1 MVDSVPV
8 FVTADFA
15 RRREAFQVTVRN
27 AGDEYRHAYPMPF
40 ISSNSGE
47 SDDSSEDRIEF
58 VTEPQLQVIR
68 AFNLTMDRLLPAGE
82 PSVCLKCGA
91 KSARLVGAEL
101 DNTIF
106 SCQVELPACP
116 RCARSHPFAAW
127 EFNRTAVA
135 AVVIASLSCG
145 LVLISQWLAGLIGI
159 AIAIALLGLWPP
171 LPWRA
176 RGQREAELLEL
187 LKQSTRY
194 ERIVK
199 EVPQTKLTLPHVKS
213 TRTFSEDQESTT
225 LNESFGWHSDFRWGI
240 VAHDFS
246 VDTASIP
253 VLSAFLEILVEEM
266 TEFAYRCRDGKEV
279 AMRLHL
285 ELLEGRR
292 RNFYIDVMPDVGE
305 QKIAAWI
312 AKLDR
317 FPPMVV
323 NGPIVVHLFASTN
336 TQTKL
341 YAKLPEVKLSPE
353 VQLIAAEQAASRKME
368 LKASDLDEAAVVGL
382 EERKSGLDRSEV
394 SEEEKFSI
402 EELLVWQKAAPKQL
416 HLLNFIADR
425 LIDLSRT
432 AEALELWEKFMA
444 VYEETPGARFQF
456 AVFLERAEY
465 LERAA
470 SVCQRLVDHE
480 PDNTDAYGLLA
491 HLLLQLEQPEN
502 AANVLQQAPLHGR
515 TIEFYVAEAR
525 IYNTLGKKDE
535 LWKTLELM
543 KELFPEAAA
552 TWYLR
557 AMHQTQQERY
567 REALEDVDQL
577 EEVSGT
583 SWNVIQLR
591 SHLLYQLGQ
600 ISEALAVVDEALEQQ
615 PDDIAIRLL
624 RAEYY
629 YGLNKFEMAIED
641 CQRVIE
647 RVPEYPYAH
656 QLLAAT
662 FLENGDYDAAIQ
674 SAQKAV
680 DLSESTSYLMGL
692 LGSAHLMK
700 QEEEIAES
708 YLIQACEAD
717 PSNIQARYRLS
728 QLRANQGDLDKAI
741 AELDVILAENPQH
754 ATVLL
759 TRGYNYLSLRDYEKA
774 NEDFTSVIAL
784 LPKSVAGLRGK
795 AIALEALDRRKDA
808 LHYYDQALEVDPE
821 DADSLVGRSRL
832 RMSDNN
838 MEAAERDLNSVLE
851 SMPDSIQAL
860 YMRAQVNM
868 HSGKLDQAISD
879 FNEILKNNPDFTPA
893 LIGRSAV
900 WNQKGEIEKSQDD
913 LDAAIQSAPE
923 QAEESD
929 YSRLLQI
936 AHLAFVQEKYDETIA
951 AANEA
956 IAASEEHTHAIRIRA
971 GAYWYLDQFAEA
983 LEDYDQLIK
992 AAETGDPGLL
1002 NGRGQAYCELG
1013 EFDLALADLQEAV
1026 ELARKSEL
1034 NTVLAYTLNGLGKTL
1049 AGLGRYAEAQAAF
1062 EESFS
1067 LQPKNAWL
1075 HFNQGLMAAVQ
1086 NQTSRAV
1093 DFFKQ
1098 ALELTDPALSPKKRA
1113 KAKAYVERYSA
1124 ENSTS
1129 DESN

>member
-1 MVDSVPV
+1 
-8 FVTADFA
+8 
-15 RRREAFQVTVRN
+15 
-27 AGDEYRHAYPMPF
+27 MPF
-40 ISSNSGE
+40 ISSNSG
-47 SDDSSEDRIEF
+47 DSSESSEDKIEF

-68 AFNLTMDRLLPAGE
+68 AFNLTMDRLLPAGQ

-91 KSARLVGAEL
+91 PTERLVRADL
-101 DNTIF
+101 DNKIF
-106 SCQVELPACP
+106 SCTVQLPACA
-116 RCARSHPFAAW
+116 RCSQKHPFTSW
-127 EFNRTAVA
+127 ETNR
-135 AVVIASLSCG
+135 IAIIAGLMALLSMG
-145 LVLISQWLAGLIGI
+145 LIFASQILAGLIGI
-159 AIAIALLGLWPP
+159 AIAAVFGWLMTPH
-171 LPWRA
+171 PWMSRRNRQA
-176 RGQREAELLEL
+176 QLFEL
-187 LKQSTRY
+187 LKSSDRY
-194 ERIVK
+194 CLIVN
-199 EVPQTKLTLPHVKS
+199 EVPDTKLTLPDIE
-213 TRTFSEDQESTT
+213 TARNFSNVQESSS
-225 LNESFGWHSDFRWGI
+225 LNESFGWHSDFRWGV

-253 VLSAFLEILVEEM
+253 VLSALLEILVEEM
-266 TEFAYRCRDGKEV
+266 TEFAYRCRNGKEV

-285 ELLEGRR
+285 ELLEGGRR
-292 RNFYIDVMPDVGE
+292 TLNFDIIPEVAK
-305 QKIAAWI
+305 QKVAE
-312 AKLDR
+312 LEGR
-317 FPPMVV
+317 LNRLPPMVV
-323 NGPIVVHLFASTN
+323 NGPIVVHLFVSTH

-341 YAKLPEVKLSPE
+341 YTKLPAVKLSDE
-353 VQLIAAEQAASRKME
+353 VQKVAAEQTAARKAE
-368 LKASDLDEAAVVGL
+368 LRPSDLEEAA
-382 EERKSGLDRSEV
+382 ESSLDAENEYQDDENSE
-394 SEEEKFSI
+394 SYAKFSI
-402 EELLVWQKAAPKQL
+402 EELLTWQKAAPRQL

-425 LIDLSRT
+425 LVDLSRT
-432 AEALELWEKFMA
+432 AEALELWEGFM
-444 VYEETPGARFQF
+444 VENDDMPGARFQF

-470 SVCQRLVDHE
+470 SVCQKLVELE
-480 PDNTDAYGLLA
+480 PGNTDAFGLLA

-502 AANVLQQAPLHGR
+502 AATILQRAPIQGR
-515 TIEFYVAEAR
+515 TLEFYVAEAR
-525 IYNTLGKKDE
+525 VFNALGDKEE

-543 KELFPEAAA
+543 KERFPEAAA

-567 REALEDVDQL
+567 REALDDVDQL
-577 EEVSGT
+577 EKVAGT

-591 SHLLYQLGQ
+591 SHLLYQMGQ
-600 ISEALAVVDEALEQQ
+600 IVDAMKVIDDALEQQ
-615 PDDIAIRLL
+615 PDDIALRLL
-624 RAEYY
+624 RAEYF

-641 CQRVIE
+641 CLRVVE

-662 FLENGDYDAAIQ
+662 YLENGDYDAAIS
-674 SAQKAV
+674 SAQKAI

-700 QEEEIAES
+700 QEDEIAES

-728 QLRANQGDLDKAI
+728 QLRANQGDLEKAI
-741 AELDVILAENPQH
+741 EELNAILTENPKH
-754 ATVLL
+754 STVLL
-759 TRGYNYLSLRDYEKA
+759 TRGYNYLSLRDYERA
-774 NEDFTSVIAL
+774 NSDFTLVIEL
-784 LPKSVAGLRGK
+784 MPKSLAGLRGK
-795 AIALEALDRRKDA
+795 AIALEALDRRKEA
-808 LHYYDQALEVDPE
+808 LSFYDQALEVDPE

-879 FNEILKNNPDFTPA
+879 FDEILKNNPDFTPA

-956 IAASEEHTHAIRIRA
+956 IAASDEHTHAIRIRA

-983 LEDYDQLIK
+983 LDDYDHLIK
-992 AAETGDPGLL
+992 ASETRDPGLL
-1002 NGRGQAYCELG
+1002 NGRGQVYCELG
-1013 EFDLALADLQEAV
+1013 EFELALADLKEAV

-1049 AGLGRYAEAQAAF
+1049 TGLGRYEEAQVAF
-1062 EESFS
+1062 DESYS

-1075 HFNQGLMAAVQ
+1075 HFNQGLMAAVRHQ
-1086 NQTSRAV
+1086 PAIAV
-1093 DFFKQ
+1093 EFFKK

-1113 KAKAYVERYSA
+1113 KAKAYIDRYASGSQQS
-1124 ENSTS
+1124 E
-1129 DESN
+1129 